1 MQREVETI
9 YGEFEYKC
17 KTDDAIKRKSRA
29 KLLFLAASYDRLGR
43 GLALDR
49 PPVIILHA
57 PSLTS
62 VFHGVRMIAKAS
74 ANRLPQI

>member
-1 MQREVETI
+1 MLREVEII
-9 YGEFEYKC
+9 YGAFEYKC
-17 KTDDAIKRKSRA
+17 KTDYVIKHKSKA
-29 KLLFLAASYDRLGR
+29 KLLFLVASYDRLGR

-74 ANRLPQI
+74 ANRPPQI